1 MSEFDEKLQ
10 VQETGSGHDVK
21 NDEKIEETEIF
32 GEVDEEA
39 EEEAREKL
47 RREREAR
54 AQALTLEI
62 VGDLP
67 YAEVKP
73 PENVLFVCKLNP
85 VTEDEDLD
93 TIFSRFGPI
102 VSCEVIRDKRTKDSL
117 QYAFIEFENQK
128 DCEQAYFK
136 MQGVLIDDHRIHVD
150 FSQSVSRLSDKWR
163 TATNSKRAQHGGGF
177 GGIAGLEKKRQFRAI
192 DPKSDEDRKRSN
204 GYGMV
209 IDKNAIR
216 HERDKEPDR
225 RDRPRKHSRSR
236 SPRSHDRYRERVP
249 SGDVRRRRDRSRDYQ
264 RDDYEDRSRR
274 R

>member
-1 MSEFDEKLQ
+1 MSAQDDKMSA
-10 VQETGSGHDVK
+10 QETENRRDLK
-21 NDEKIEETEIF
+21 IDENGEADENLGEI
-32 GEVDEEA
+32 DEEA
-39 EEEAREKL
+39 ENAREKI

-85 VTEDEDLD
+85 VTEDDDLD

-192 DPKSDEDRKRSN
+192 DRKADEDRKRSN
-204 GYGMV
+204 GYAMV
-209 IDKNAIR
+209 IDKDAIR
-216 HERDKEPDR
+216 HDRDAEFDR
-225 RDRPRKHSRSR
+225 RDRPRKYSRSR
-236 SPRSHDRYRERVP
+236 SPRSHNRYREHIP
-249 SGDVRRRRDRSRDYQ
+249 SGDLRRRRERSRDHR
-264 RDDYEDRSRR
+264 RDDYEDRSSRR
-274 R
+274 

>member
-1 MSEFDEKLQ
+1 MTEEDEYPT
-10 VQETGSGHDVK
+10 EMNPATGGDP
-21 NDEKIEETEIF
+21 NNEEETNEK
-32 GEVDEEA
+32 GGPVQADEQA
-39 EEEAREKL
+39 EEEAREKV

-85 VTEDEDLD
+85 VTEEEDLD
-93 TIFSRFGPI
+93 TIFSRFGTI
-102 VSCEVIRDKRTKDSL
+102 LSCEVIRDKRTKDSL
-117 QYAFIEFENQK
+117 QYAFIEYENQK

-177 GGIAGLEKKRQFRAI
+177 GGISELEKKRQYRAM
-192 DPKSDEDRKRSN
+192 DSKTEESRRRSN

-209 IDKNAIR
+209 F
-216 HERDKEPDR
+216 DKEDM
-225 RDRPRKHSRSR
+225 RDRDRVPDQQRATRNNSRSR
-236 SPRSHDRYRERVP
+236 SPKGHDRYRERTP
-249 SGDVRRRRDRSRDYQ
+249 PIHEQWRRERSRGYRRDS
-264 RDDYEDRSRR
+264 YEDRSRR